1 MHDRDPH
8 DTLVDYNRCG
18 VPLIEIVSEPDIR
31 SAREAYLYLQ
41 KIRQLVRYLGI
52 SDGNMEEGS
61 LRCDANVSVRPRGR
75 RQLGTKTEVKNMNS
89 FRNVERALEYEIDRQ
104 IKRREL
110 GESIAQETLLW
121 DADRGETRSMRSKEE
136 AHDYRYFPDPD
147 LVEVA
152 IDEAM
157 LEAVRSS
164 LPEMPDTR
172 RRRFEEEMG
181 LPAYD
186 ASVLTE
192 ERAVADYFE
201 ETLSA
206 LFKRTKGGNTQ
217 AQAKEVSNFVMTD
230 VMRILN
236 ERGIGVDAFPIT
248 ADRLA
253 QLVYLRMEDQ
263 VNSSAAQEVF
273 EAMLEETDKSAGKIA
288 EERNLIQVSDKGT
301 IEPVVSRVLDEN
313 TEQVQ
318 TYLDGKDGLFGYFI
332 GQVMRSF
339 EGSPDPQV
347 VRELIREKLEA
358 RREQANN

>member
-1 MHDRDPH
+1 
-8 DTLVDYNRCG
+8 
-18 VPLIEIVSEPDIR
+18 
-31 SAREAYLYLQ
+31 
-41 KIRQLVRYLGI
+41 
-52 SDGNMEEGS
+52 
-61 LRCDANVSVRPRGR
+61 
-75 RQLGTKTEVKNMNS
+75 
-89 FRNVERALEYEIDRQ
+89 
-104 IKRREL
+104 
-110 GESIAQETLLW
+110 
-121 DADRGETRSMRSKEE
+121 
-136 AHDYRYFPDPD
+136 
-147 LVEVA
+147 
-152 IDEAM
+152 M

-288 EERNLIQVSDKGT
+288 EERNLIQVSDKRT